1 MMKAM
6 TYTTI
11 LFLTVY
17 SVSAKG
23 SPTITGKGDWGTES
37 AGLVCRI
44 TTDKDQYVIGDQ
56 VHILVEVS
64 NRTDSAIALGLEPL
78 IDMRNGDLS
87 RQPAEIHTHFT
98 QEENGQL
105 GYFCTGVA
113 PFPTGTKTE
122 AKAVVVEGGKT
133 YSAMIPRTPWGP
145 SYGCSPSEAQPG
157 LMKLSITIFQY
168 PSGDLKRMEFKSPQS
183 EFTVKK
189 KTENANQV
197 PEDTAR
203 KLADPQH

>member
-6 TYTTI
+6 AYTMI
-11 LFLTVY
+11 LLLMGY
-17 SVSAKG
+17 SVSAED
-23 SPTITGKGDWGTES
+23 PPAITGKGNWGTEV

-44 TTDKDQYVIGDQ
+44 TTDRDQYVIGDK
-56 VHILVEVS
+56 VHILIEVS
-64 NRTDSAIALGLEPL
+64 NRTDRAIALGLEPL
-78 IDMRNGDLS
+78 IDMRDGGVS
-87 RQPAEIHTHFT
+87 RQPTEIHTHFI

-113 PFPTGTKTE
+113 PFPAGTKTE

-133 YSAMIPRTPWGP
+133 YSAMISRTPWGP

-157 LMKLSITIFQY
+157 LMRLGVTIFQY
-168 PSGDLKRMEFKSPQS
+168 PSGDRKRMEVKSPQI

-189 KTENANQV
+189 TTENANQA
-197 PEDTAR
+197 PEGTSR
-203 KLADPQH
+203 KLGAPQR